1 MKKRNKEGD
10 EIQEWGK
17 EEEGEKKGNEKEK
30 DIYIDAKVHQQ
41 VTISLMKSGIGD
53 CMKKM

>member
-17 EEEGEKKGNEKEK
+17 EEEGKKKE
-30 DIYIDAKVHQQ
+30 
-41 VTISLMKSGIGD
+41 
-53 CMKKM
+53 MKKKKIYT